1 MKSVPKRILMT
12 ADTVGGVWTYAL
24 ELARALGKYDIDVA
38 IATMGPEPT
47 RAQCEQASAIRNV
60 DLFHGNYKLEW
71 MQNASADVRV
81 AGEWLLSLENRLQPD
96 VVHLNGYAHGAL
108 PWNSPKVV
116 VGHSCLYSWWR
127 AVREGDPPA
136 EWKQYKTAV
145 QRGLRAADLVIAPT
159 QVMLNALDENY
170 PGSIKGKARVIP
182 NGLDAEVFSPA
193 LKQKFV
199 FTAGRLWDEAKNMET
214 LTGVAWQ
221 LPWAVCL
228 AGEKRSAES
237 GVSVDLKDNCYALG
251 KLPAETM
258 RRWYACAGIYTLPAR
273 YEPSGLTVLEAALS
287 GCALVLGDIESLRE
301 NWHEAAI
308 FVNPLDRLALRDV
321 LFRLISNETFRQRLG
336 RAAREHALKFNSD
349 RMAEQYLDAYTDL
362 HARRETEVLTACAS

>member
-1 MKSVPKRILMT
+1 MT

-24 ELARALGKYDIDVA
+24 ELARALGKYDIDVT

-47 RAQCEQASAIRNV
+47 RPQREQASAIRNV
-60 DLFHGNYKLEW
+60 DLFKSNYKLEW
-71 MQNASADVRV
+71 MQNAWTDVRA
-81 AGEWLLSLENRLQPD
+81 AGQWLLSLEDRLQPD

-108 PWNSPKVV
+108 PWKSPKLV

-127 AVREGDPPA
+127 AVREGEPPA

-145 QRGLRAADLVIAPT
+145 ERGLRAADLVISPT
-159 QVMLNALDENY
+159 QTMLNALDQNY
-170 PGSIKGKARVIP
+170 PGSIKGETRVIP
-182 NGLDAEVFSPA
+182 YGLDPAVFSPA

-199 FTAGRLWDEAKNMET
+199 FTAGRLWDEAKNIGT

-221 LPWAVCL
+221 LPWALCL

-237 GVSVDLKDNCYALG
+237 GVAVDLKENCYALG
-251 KLPAETM
+251 NLPPENL
-258 RRWYACAGIYTLPAR
+258 RRWYACASIYTLPAR
-273 YEPSGLTVLEAALS
+273 YEPFGLTVLEAALS

-308 FVNPLDRLALRDV
+308 FVNPLDRLGLRDV
-321 LFRLISNETFRQRLG
+321 LFKLISNETYRQRLG
-336 RAAREHALKFNSD
+336 RAAREHALQFNSD
-349 RMAEQYLDAYTDL
+349 RMAEQYLDVYTDL
-362 HARRETEVLTACAS
+362 LTRRETEVLTACAS